1 MNYKVNFSG
10 YAYVEGDSVEEAIEN
25 FNVDEAY
32 REEKIEWIE
41 EVDEFNISM

>member
-1 MNYKVNFSG
+1 MNYKLNFSG
-10 YAYVEGDSVEEAIEN
+10 YEYIEADSVEEAIEN

-32 REEKIEWIE
+32 REEEIEWIE